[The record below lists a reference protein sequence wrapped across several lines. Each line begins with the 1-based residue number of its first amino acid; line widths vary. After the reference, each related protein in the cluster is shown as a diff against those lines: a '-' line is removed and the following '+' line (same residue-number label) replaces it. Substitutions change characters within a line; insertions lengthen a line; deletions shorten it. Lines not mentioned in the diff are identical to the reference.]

1 MTPSWRRRNTK
12 GPNRVNDDAFTD
24 ELRSA
29 LEALI
34 SEARAAG
41 PGRVVTAAERAAII
55 WVTDRQEAPEAA
67 RRDLPVPET
76 ARRLQ

>member
-1 MTPSWRRRNTK
+1 M
-12 GPNRVNDDAFTD
+12 NDDAFTD

-34 SEARAAG
+34 SEAQAAG
-41 PGRVVTAAERAAII
+41 PGRVLTAAERAAII

>member
-1 MTPSWRRRNTK
+1 MKDN
-12 GPNRVNDDAFTD
+12 NDDAFTD

-34 SEARAAG
+34 VEARAAG
-41 PGRVVTAAERAAII
+41 SGRVLTAAERAAII

-67 RRDLPVPET
+67 RRHVPIPET

>member
-1 MTPSWRRRNTK
+1 VT
-12 GPNRVNDDAFTD
+12 DDNALTD
-24 ELRSA
+24 ELRAA

-34 SEARAAG
+34 AEARAKG
-41 PGRVVTAAERAAII
+41 PGRILTAAERDAVL
-55 WVTDRQEAPEAA
+55 WVTDHEEAPASA

>member
-1 MTPSWRRRNTK
+1 MI
-12 GPNRVNDDAFTD
+12 DDAFTD
-24 ELRSA
+24 ELRAA

-34 SEARAAG
+34 AEARAAG
-41 PGRVVTAAERAAII
+41 PGRVLTAAERDAVL
-55 WVTDRQEAPEAA
+55 WVTDREEAPASV